1 MPFKESLK
9 REKKCA
15 SLLSHPIFRQTKVF
29 LCQFGDSLSR
39 GFPKVEYRKHFWN
52 VTIKQTKPFC
62 GALGHGQSWEG
73 MAWGS
78 CFLCQPDQPV
88 LFTAGSPQSLSQV
101 QLGDLPIEQFLL
113 LTFPKSPLPLSY
125 QPAPLCSLSLDICN
139 LTKCQLETK
148 GPIWANLC
156 KQSTLSFSL
165 TCMMVHFSPSQ
176 EF

>member
-39 GFPKVEYRKHFWN
+39 GIPKVEYRKHFWN
-52 VTIKQTKPFC
+52 VTIKQTEPCC
-62 GALGHGQSWEG
+62 GALGHRQSRGGWPE
-73 MAWGS
+73 AAAFFAS
-78 CFLCQPDQPV
+78 LTNLCFLQPAALRV
-88 LFTAGSPQSLSQV
+88 CLRSSLVTSRLNNFCCSPSPNHLS
-101 QLGDLPIEQFLL
+101 
-113 LTFPKSPLPLSY
+113 PLSY

-165 TCMMVHFSPSQ
+165 TCMTVHFTPSQ

>member
-39 GFPKVEYRKHFWN
+39 GIPKVEYRKHFWN
-52 VTIKQTKPFC
+52 VTVKQTEPCC
-62 GALGHGQSWEG
+62 GALGHRQSRGGWPE
-73 MAWGS
+73 AAAFFAS
-78 CFLCQPDQPV
+78 LTNPV

-165 TCMMVHFSPSQ
+165 TCMTVHFSPSQ